1 MIDQELK
8 VWAENAVIDGV
19 TNVSQLKVLQTEE
32 FDEGWLRGSSVS
44 AQQLNTILRLI
55 TIWSDPAPNCASLYP
70 TGGALPSTALE
81 CDGATTIVQADAPN
95 AYDLYGATTP
105 NLTAAAPAGF
115 RYIIRK
121 S

>member
-1 MIDQELK
+1 VIDQELK
-8 VWAENAVIDGV
+8 VWAKNSVIDGV
-19 TNVSQLKVLQTEE
+19 TNVSQLKTLGTEE

-44 AQQLNTILRLI
+44 AQQLNTILRLL
-55 TIWSDPAPNCASLYP
+55 TIWSPPAPNCASLYP
-70 TGGALPSTALE
+70 TGVTLPSTALE
-81 CDGATTIVQADAPN
+81 CNGSTAIVEADAPN

-105 NLTAAAPAGF
+105 DLSASAPAGF